1 MGSHI
6 RHMETN
12 PDTVKTIEMDII
24 NHQTYIY
31 MFHTVVRS
39 FKINKISSFCLPR
52 SSKKVYSPF
61 QKV

>member
-12 PDTVKTIEMDII
+12 PDTVETIEMDII

-39 FKINKISSFCLPR
+39 FKINMISSFCLTR

-61 QKV
+61 KKV